1 MTSYERDLQIFQ
13 CRSQEEKAIQETLET
28 GRLNATTVN
37 ILAQARDRRISEIKE
52 VLAEFKAYDVDY
64 TKDISKEDLERYSK

>member
-13 CRSQEEKAIQETLET
+13 QCSQEEKAIQETLEK

-37 ILAQARDRRISEIKE
+37 ILAQAREHRISKIKQI
-52 VLAEFKAYDVDY
+52 LAVFEGSEVDY
-64 TKDISKEDLERYSK
+64 KKDISKADLERYSK